1 MKEKPLTI
9 GEIAELCAISTKT
22 LRHYDKIGLLKP
34 MQLHPENG
42 YRLYSR
48 KQIAQ
53 LHVIKGLQELGCSR
67 QLRFAS
73 TSPLSEAAF
82 TDGFLQ
88 LEQQIAQEQTQDGS
102 MFPSLLLST
111 KAQMTTV
118 SFCTQCTLRSPCDY
132 LLPAGD
138 YACFT
143 VKGSY
148 ANLGFQLQ
156 CLRQELTNR
165 CLQTQEDVFIIYY
178 INEAVTNSE
187 ENYIS
192 EYQFKICS

>member
-1 MKEKPLTI
+1 ML
-9 GEIAELCAISTKT
+9 AI
-22 LRHYDKIGLLKP
+22 RNFPI
-34 MQLHPENG
+34 
-42 YRLYSR
+42 
-48 KQIAQ
+48 
-53 LHVIKGLQELGCSR
+53 R
-67 QLRFAS
+67 QLRFAL
-73 TSPLSEAAF
+73 TCPLSEAAF

-88 LEQQIAQEQTQDGS
+88 LEQLITQDQTQNVS

-118 SFCTQCTLRSPCDY
+118 SFCVQCTLHTPCDR

-156 CLRQELTNR
+156 SLRQELTNR
-165 CLQTQEDVFIIYY
+165 CLQTLEDVFIIYY

>member
-1 MKEKPLTI
+1 
-9 GEIAELCAISTKT
+9 
-22 LRHYDKIGLLKP
+22 
-34 MQLHPENG
+34 
-42 YRLYSR
+42 
-48 KQIAQ
+48 
-53 LHVIKGLQELGCSR
+53 
-67 QLRFAS
+67 
-73 TSPLSEAAF
+73 
-82 TDGFLQ
+82 
-88 LEQQIAQEQTQDGS
+88 

-156 CLRQELTNR
+156 CLRQELANR
-165 CLQTQEDVFIIYY
+165 CLQTLEDVFIIYY